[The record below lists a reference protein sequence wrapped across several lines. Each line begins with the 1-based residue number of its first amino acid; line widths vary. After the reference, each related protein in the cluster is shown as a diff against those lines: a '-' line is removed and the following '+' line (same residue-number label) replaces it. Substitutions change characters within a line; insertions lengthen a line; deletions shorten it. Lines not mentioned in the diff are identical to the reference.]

1 NNTSVLSTARIDL
14 TATLMRSS
22 IVIIGGE
29 SNDGN
34 VETLDSTAP
43 LHQTGNSTQLGIAN
57 FAAPIRAA
65 HSAVALDTSNLIIAG
80 GYLSDT
86 TTPSASVRKYAFTFN
101 SNATVATV
109 AISGGASAAP
119 VNMAETHARAPI
131 VLLSTGPNSGDVLL
145 LGGTA
150 AAPDAI
156 AQIDPAKSSGTQA
169 DDGSLG
175 VPRFGAA
182 GLALSITTSPA
193 LNRQLLLVAGGD
205 TTANSA
211 ELLVGP

>member
-1 NNTSVLSTARIDL
+1 INVLSTARIDL

-43 LHQTGNSTQLGIAN
+43 LHQTGNSTQVGIAN

-86 TTPSASVRKYAFTFN
+86 TTASASVRKYAFTFN
-101 SNATVATV
+101 SNGTVATV
-109 AISGGASAAP
+109 AISGGVSTAP

-145 LGGTA
+145 L
-150 AAPDAI
+150 
-156 AQIDPAKSSGTQA
+156 
-169 DDGSLG
+169 
-175 VPRFGAA
+175 
-182 GLALSITTSPA
+182 
-193 LNRQLLLVAGGD
+193 
-205 TTANSA
+205 
-211 ELLVGP
+211 